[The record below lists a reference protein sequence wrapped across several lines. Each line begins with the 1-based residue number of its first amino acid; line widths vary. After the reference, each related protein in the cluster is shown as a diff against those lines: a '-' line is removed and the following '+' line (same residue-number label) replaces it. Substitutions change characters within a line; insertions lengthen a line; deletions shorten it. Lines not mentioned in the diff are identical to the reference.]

1 MKVTRIN
8 GLYLITLEYST
19 RWHSV
24 KAVFEYNPKEKRI
37 SLVSTNDADSLKWAT
52 EEVESFIEKNVSV
65 LK

>member
-24 KAVFEYNPKEKRI
+24 KAVFEYKPNKGLSLI
-37 SLVSTNDADSLKWAT
+37 STDDSDSLGWAT
-52 EEVESFIEKNVSV
+52 GEVESFIEKNVSV